1 MHVGI
6 LHVAA
11 LHGASVMA
19 VPELGIDLGQFSPM
33 SWVGDAAAAV
43 SADGWKG
50 AMVAL
55 WSAAMWALAVAFRL
69 IDAFSDPDL
78 SPTGPLRAI
87 LPYTFGIGASVA
99 TLMVLLQLGA
109 IAWKRDGQSL
119 ARLLV
124 GTAQFGAVWT
134 LGLTGAGAIT
144 AACAGLTRALL
155 AALLH
160 VDSFGALASTLSG
173 PRQLTDTVAA
183 TVLGITGLL
192 VVLPAALGYV
202 FIQLARCA
210 ALMILTTTS
219 AICAAGLT
227 AEIGR
232 TWFWKS
238 LRWFISA
245 SLISPLAALVLGIGV
260 KISQGV
266 VAGSGDKN
274 AAAVGMALVSSMLVL
289 IGAVCPLIVFRML
302 AFVDPGTSSGSA
314 LRTSFAASG
323 GVAALIGGKGGGA
336 DAGSSA
342 GVRQDGGG
350 RSMGESDADS
360 QTQGRFAQSMSRLGA
375 GLTTAGDTMASGVS
389 GSSAIGADVL
399 GAAGVG
405 HQVPHL
411 GAGGDPASGG
421 SSTGFSGAAGSGEGE
436 APGASGQTV
445 SAGDPGGLPPLPPP
459 PLPPPPMQPP
469 PVQPP
474 PVQPPPP
481 TWPSAG
487 SGPGPG
493 AGGAGA
499 GAGEAAGAAGA
510 AEAIPFLPL

>member
-1 MHVGI
+1 VGEHAVPI
-6 LHVAA
+6 VTLHGAA
-11 LHGASVMA
+11 LHGVTLTAA
-19 VPELGIDLGQFSPM
+19 VPAFGIDLGHFSPM
-33 SWVGDAAAAV
+33 NWLGDAAAVA
-43 SADGWKG
+43 STDGWKG

-55 WSAAMWALAVAFRL
+55 WSAAMWALAVSFHV
-69 IDAFSDPDL
+69 IDAFADPDL
-78 SPTGPLRAI
+78 SATGPLRAI

-99 TLMVLLQLGA
+99 ALMVLLQLGA

-134 LGLTGAGAIT
+134 VGLTGAAAIT
-144 AACAGLTRALL
+144 AACAGLTKALL

-160 VDSFGALASTLSG
+160 VDSFAALASSLTG
-173 PRQLTDTVAA
+173 PRQVTDTVAA

-210 ALMILTTTS
+210 ALMILATTS

-274 AAAVGMALVSSMLVL
+274 AAAVGMALVSAMLIL

-323 GVAALIGGKGGGA
+323 GVAALIGGRGGGA
-336 DAGSSA
+336 EVGGSA

-360 QTQGRFAQSMSRLGA
+360 QTQGRFAQSMSRFSG
-375 GLTTAGDTMASGVS
+375 GLTAAGSAMASGVS

-405 HQVPHL
+405 HQAPYFGHS
-411 GAGGDPASGG
+411 DTSSG
-421 SSTGFSGAAGSGEGE
+421 SAAGSGQGADEQW
-436 APGASGQTV
+436 PGTPGQGDSDGGPGV
-445 SAGDPGGLPPLPPP
+445 SPTPP
-459 PLPPPPMQPP
+459 PP

-474 PVQPPPP
+474 PVQSPPPP
-481 TWPSAG
+481 APTGASPG
-487 SGPGPG
+487 SPGGPGG
-493 AGGAGA
+493 AGGAESGA
-499 GAGEAAGAAGA
+499 GAASGAA
-510 AEAIPFLPL
+510 AEAIPVVAL

>member
-1 MHVGI
+1 M
-6 LHVAA
+6 
-11 LHGASVMA
+11 HGAAVHGVTLMAA
-19 VPELGIDLGQFSPM
+19 VPAFGIDLGRFSPL
-33 SWVGDAAAAV
+33 SWLGDAAAVA

-55 WSAAMWALAVAFRL
+55 WSAAMWALAVAFHV
-69 IDAFSDPDL
+69 IDAFADPDL

-87 LPYTFGIGASVA
+87 LPYTFGIGACA
-99 TLMVLLQLGA
+99 AALMVLLQLAA

-134 LGLTGAGAIT
+134 VGLTGAAAIT
-144 AACAGLTRALL
+144 AACAGLTKALL

-160 VDSFGALASTLSG
+160 VDTFGALASSLAG
-173 PRQLTDTVAA
+173 PRQVTDTVAA
-183 TVLGITGLL
+183 TVLGLTGLL

-219 AICAAGLT
+219 AISAAGLT

-274 AAAVGMALVSSMLVL
+274 AAAVGMALVSAMLIL

-302 AFVDPGTSSGSA
+302 AFVDPGTSSGAA

-323 GVAALIGGKGGGA
+323 GVAALIGGRGGGA
-336 DAGSSA
+336 GAGSSA
-342 GVRQDGGG
+342 GVRQDGAG

-360 QTQGRFAQSMSRLGA
+360 QTQGRFAQSMSRLSGGISSAGA
-375 GLTTAGDTMASGVS
+375 AMAKGVS

-405 HQVPHL
+405 HQVPYF
-411 GAGGDPASGG
+411 GQGDISGG
-421 SSTGFSGAAGSGEGE
+421 SPAGSGNGVSSRRGADEQWPDT
-436 APGASGQTV
+436 PGQSV
-445 SAGDPGGLPPLPPP
+445 GDGGPGPLPTP
-459 PLPPPPMQPP
+459 PPPPMQPP

-474 PVQPPPP
+474 PPPALTGPSQG
-481 TWPSAG
+481 WPG
-487 SGPGPG
+487 GPGG
-493 AGGAGA
+493 AGGAGLGA
-499 GAGEAAGAAGA
+499 GAGSGAAGA
-510 AEAIPFLPL
+510 AEALPVVPL